1 MSVHPDLCGCCREI
15 WNQSNLVKIPLGK
28 HTLQLCPDCYKEY
41 VKELQNIAIKEKEA
55 TGKEETENEQ

>member
-15 WNQSNLVKIPLGK
+15 WNRNNLVKIPLGK

-41 VKELQNIAIKEKEA
+41 RKTISSISELQSITTSKKEA
-55 TGKEETENEQ
+55 NK

>member
-1 MSVHPDLCGCCREI
+1 MIVCLDLCGCCREI
-15 WNQSNLVKIPLGK
+15 WNRNNLVKIPLGK

-41 VKELQNIAIKEKEA
+41 AKELRNIATKEKEA